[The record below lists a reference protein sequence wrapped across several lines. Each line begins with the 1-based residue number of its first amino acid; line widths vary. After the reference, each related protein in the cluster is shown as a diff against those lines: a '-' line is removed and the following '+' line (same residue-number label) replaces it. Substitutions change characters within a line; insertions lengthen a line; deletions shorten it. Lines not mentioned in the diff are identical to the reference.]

1 MMSNNLFSKYSQQL
15 DRAELEQML
24 AVARGDNKADI
35 RIDNVRVLDLVNG
48 GWREGPIVLSGST
61 IAGIGPEYVDA
72 PAVRVIDAM
81 GATAVPG
88 FIDAHMH
95 VESSMMTPLEFE
107 RATLPL
113 GTTSIVCDPH
123 EIVNVLGREG
133 MEWFLRCSEMA
144 HQNQFVQIS
153 SCVPALP
160 GTDVNGGDFPLSEM
174 SAYIQHAHVTGLAE
188 VMNVPGVV
196 GANAEVLDK
205 IEAFQGLNLD
215 GHCPLLRGRE
225 LNAYVGAGI
234 QNCHETVSYEEGLD
248 KLALGM
254 AVIIREG
261 SVAKNLAALAPLVTE
276 FSSPQCLLCTDDRN
290 PWEIAEEGH
299 IDYLV
304 RTLINAHR
312 IPLHVA
318 YRVASWS
325 AARHFGLRRL
335 GLIAPGYKADIV
347 LLDDPHAVS
356 VKQVLIGG
364 VPLEDLKLEDGF
376 TERLTTSKPPMQN
389 SVHREPLK
397 AADLSVPLQTGS
409 TYRAIGIV
417 PNELITNEVKTVW
430 DGEQFDQPDISY
442 LAVIE
447 RYGKQL
453 PPSLGL
459 TQGFGLQRGAL
470 AASVSHDSHNLI
482 VIGKN
487 PEDMV
492 LAVNRLISQGGGL
505 SIAVDGR
512 IAAELALPV
521 AGLMS
526 IESASNI
533 MASIDKLK
541 IICRDLG
548 VTVGEPFIQMAFLA
562 LPVIPALKQT
572 SMGLFDAN
580 QFRFTSL
587 EVEQDNA

>member
-1 MMSNNLFSKYSQQL
+1 MSNNLFNKYSQHL
-15 DRAELEQML
+15 DRTQLEQML
-24 AVARGDNKADI
+24 AVARSDKPADI

-48 GWREGPIVLSGST
+48 GWRDGPIVLSGET

-72 PAVRVIDAM
+72 PATRVIDAR

-107 RATLPL
+107 RATLPR

-160 GTDVNGGDFPLSEM
+160 GTDVNGGDFHLAEM
-174 SAYIQHAHVTGLAE
+174 AAYVQHAHVTGLAE
-188 VMNVPGVV
+188 VMNVPGVI
-196 GANAEVLDK
+196 GGDKEVLDK
-205 IEAFQGLNLD
+205 IEAFRGLNLD
-215 GHCPLLRGRE
+215 GHCPLLRGKD
-225 LNAYVGAGI
+225 LNAYIGAGI

-254 AVIIREG
+254 SVIIREG
-261 SVAKNLAALAPLVTE
+261 SVAKNLKALAALVTE

-290 PWEIAEEGH
+290 PWEIAHEGH
-299 IDYLV
+299 IDYLI
-304 RTLINAHR
+304 RCLINEHR

-318 YRVASWS
+318 YRVSSWS
-325 AARHFGLRRL
+325 AARHFGFRRL

-356 VKQVLIGG
+356 VQQVLIGG
-364 VPLEDLKLEDGF
+364 KPLADLKLDEGF
-376 TERLTTSKPPMQN
+376 DERLATSQPPMQN
-389 SVHREPLK
+389 SVRREPMK
-397 AADLSVPLQTGS
+397 AADLTVPLQAGRA
-409 TYRAIGIV
+409 YRAIGIV
-417 PNELITNEVKTVW
+417 PNELITNEIIAAW

-487 PEDMV
+487 PEDMA
-492 LAVNRLISQGGGL
+492 LAVNQLINMGGGL

-526 IESASNI
+526 TDSAGNI
-533 MASIDKLK
+533 MAGIDKLK
-541 IICRDLG
+541 VICRDLG
-548 VTVGEPFIQMAFLA
+548 VVVGEPFIQMAFLA

-580 QFRFTSL
+580 RFCFTQL
-587 EVEQDNA
+587 EVEQQD

>member
-1 MMSNNLFSKYSQQL
+1 MSNNLFNKYSQHL
-15 DRAELEQML
+15 DRAQLEQML
-24 AVARGDNKADI
+24 AVARSDKPADI

-48 GWREGPIVLSGST
+48 GWRDGPIVLSGET
-61 IAGIGPEYVDA
+61 IAGVGPEYTDA
-72 PAVRVIDAM
+72 PAERVIDAR

-107 RATLPL
+107 RATLPR

-123 EIVNVLGREG
+123 EIVNVMGREG

-160 GTDVNGGDFPLSEM
+160 GTDVNGGDFPLTEM
-174 SAYIQHAHVTGLAE
+174 EAYVDHAHVTGLAE
-188 VMNVPGVV
+188 VMNVPGVI
-196 GANAEVLDK
+196 GADKEVLDK
-205 IEAFQGLNLD
+205 IEAFRGLNLD
-215 GHCPLLRGRE
+215 GHCPLLRGKD
-225 LNAYVGAGI
+225 LNAYIGAGI
-234 QNCHETVSYEEGLD
+234 QNCHETVSYEEGLE

-254 AVIIREG
+254 SVIIREG
-261 SVAKNLAALAPLVTE
+261 SVAKNLKALAPLVTE
-276 FSSPQCLLCTDDRN
+276 FSSPQCMLCTDDRN
-290 PWEIAEEGH
+290 PWEIAHEGH

-304 RTLINAHR
+304 RCLINEHR

-318 YRVASWS
+318 YRVSSWS
-325 AARHFGLRRL
+325 AARHFGFRRL
-335 GLIAPGYKADIV
+335 GLIAPGYKADIL

-356 VKQVLIGG
+356 VQQVLIGG
-364 VPLEDLKLEDGF
+364 VPLADLKLDDGF
-376 TERLTTSKPPMQN
+376 DERLAASRPPMQN
-389 SVHREPLK
+389 SVCREPMK
-397 AADLSVPLQTGS
+397 AADLTIPLQAGHA
-409 TYRAIGIV
+409 YRAIGIV
-417 PNELITNEVKTVW
+417 PNELITNEVIAIW

-453 PPSLGL
+453 PSALGL

-482 VIGKN
+482 VIGKD
-487 PEDMV
+487 PEDMA
-492 LAVNRLISQGGGL
+492 LAVNRLIGMGGGL
-505 SIAVDGR
+505 SIAIDGR

-526 IESASNI
+526 TDSAPNI
-533 MASIDKLK
+533 MAGIDKLK
-541 IICRDLG
+541 LICRDLG

-580 QFRFTSL
+580 RFCFTSL
-587 EVEQDNA
+587 EVEQQDA